1 MESILFIIIILLL
14 VGSGTGFYFLYRHYE
29 RLLKKEVK
37 RAQKSEQLKSA
48 FIDNASRTMR
58 TPLNAI
64 LGYSNMILEEQDE
77 TMQPEQ
83 VKEMAR
89 NIKKDSEDL
98 IGFVAQLFEM
108 SKFEGITPSFTF
120 IEVNL
125 TELMASYRREAL
137 NITKPDVS
145 VRVKTDLS
153 PHCKAMLDTNLMHQ
167 LMMHLL
173 TNAARYTSQGDIIIA
188 YSSERKGIKVSITY
202 SGNGKAELIGADIY
216 SFLQQEDALKHVN
229 ESSILGLS
237 LCKAIVDMLGGEFY
251 MDTEYERKTIA
262 TFWFPCKMRD
272 RHKDM

>member
-1 MESILFIIIILLL
+1 
-14 VGSGTGFYFLYRHYE
+14 
-29 RLLKKEVK
+29 
-37 RAQKSEQLKSA
+37 
-48 FIDNASRTMR
+48 MR

-173 TNAARYTSQGDIIIA
+173 TNAARYTSQGEIIIA